1 MNPARLLVV
10 FFLGARVLFAQ
21 ISNEPAFP
29 DTLPKPGADSAA
41 VAATAPAEAISS
53 SGRTARWRAF
63 HHLNQAAVAR
73 ADSQARAEN
82 LFEDVWQFGARSLPL
97 LPLRTGGIGQP
108 RYFATGM
115 LPPAALDHFVDEVW
129 WRPGVYG
136 TADLAGLPEAAVDGI
151 TLNQLVP
158 ETGRQAQSAAFL
170 HFTTDSLRYEIPFSR
185 AEYVKGPLG
194 GDATRVRFG
203 RAFSRRLNGLLH
215 LTINNADGFVNRS
228 GSLVRLPAEVFKAG
242 ARLDYRVNQNW
253 RARYRYW
260 LVRAEAGVEAPFF
273 PEEWQ
278 RSGNNRHKETRLYH
292 ALELNRRD
300 QLALRA
306 FLWDIHEELN
316 ATAVKIRHRLREA
329 GLETSW
335 QRQGESLAA
344 IFTGRVSHEKLES
357 PTIDYRGRLNAAAGL
372 KLVAQLHERL
382 ALQTVAHAGY
392 KPDWPTGYTLAA
404 AGIYRL
410 TSSWFAW
417 LGVEQRRIPP
427 APGERSNSLRLLAR
441 PAKLEAVTLQ
451 QALAGIA
458 FERRSFAARLVFG
471 SGWWHEGFVWSL
483 QRADTTAALRNDT
496 AVAETPALQA
506 QLRWRPL
513 AHLAVGLHA
522 AHALQEVPQQFWF
535 WHQPRTYVHA
545 YVASPWILF
554 DHDLELTPRFAARV
568 IGARFSPDFSEALGS
583 VSFAHL
589 ATARVID
596 FQLQLRHGAG
606 AVFLSWENLL
616 DRRWQWRAGVQDPG
630 RAFRW
635 GFWWRFLN

>member
-1 MNPARLLVV
+1 VNPARLLLM

-21 ISNEPAFP
+21 ISQEPALL
-29 DTLPKPGADSAA
+29 DTLPKAGADSAA
-41 VAATAPAEAISS
+41 VSATAPAPAISF
-53 SGRTARWRAF
+53 SGRTARWKTF
-63 HHLNQAAVAR
+63 HHFNQAAVAR

-82 LFEDVWQFGARSLPL
+82 LFEEVWQLGARSLPL
-97 LPLRTGGIGQP
+97 LPLRIGGIGQP

-115 LPPAALDHFVDEVW
+115 LPPRALDHYVDEVW

-136 TADLAGLPEAAVDGI
+136 TTDLAGLPEATVDGI
-151 TLNQLVP
+151 TLNQFVP
-158 ETGRQAQSAAFL
+158 ETGRPAQSAAFF
-170 HFTTDSLRYEIPFSR
+170 HFTTDSLRYDIPFSR

-203 RAFSRRLNGLLH
+203 RAFSRRMNGLLH
-215 LTINNADGFVNRS
+215 LTINNADGFVNRD
-228 GSLVRLPAEVFKAG
+228 GSFVRLPAEVFKAG

-253 RARYRYW
+253 QARYRYW
-260 LVRAEAGVEAPFF
+260 LIRAEAGVEAPFF

-292 ALELNRRD
+292 ALEWNHRK

-306 FLWDIHEELN
+306 FLWDIQEELN
-316 ATAVKIRHRLREA
+316 ATAVKLRHRLREA
-329 GLETSW
+329 GLEASW
-335 QRQGESLAA
+335 QQQGESLTA
-344 IFTGRVSHEKLES
+344 IFTGRLSHEKLQS
-357 PTIDYRGRLNAAAGL
+357 PTIDYRSRLNAAAAL
-372 KLVAQLHERL
+372 KLVAQLNERF

-392 KPDWPTGYTLAA
+392 KPDWPTASTLAVS
-404 AGIYRL
+404 GIYRL
-410 TSSWFAW
+410 TPSWFVW
-417 LGVEQRRIPP
+417 LGLEQRRIPP
-427 APGERSNSLRLLAR
+427 APAERRNSLPLLAR

-458 FERRSFAARLVFG
+458 FERRSLTARLVFG
-471 SGWWHEGFVWSL
+471 SGWWHEGLVWSL
-483 QRADTTAALRNDT
+483 NRADTTAALRNDT

-513 AHLAVGLHA
+513 AHLAIGLQT
-522 AHALQEVPQQFWF
+522 AHALQAVPQQFWF
-535 WHQPRTYVHA
+535 WHQPRTYLHA
-545 YVASPWILF
+545 SVASPWLLF
-554 DHDLELTPRFAARV
+554 DHDLELTPRITARV
-568 IGARFSPDFSEALGS
+568 IGERLSPDFSAALGS
-583 VSFAHL
+583 VKFVHL

-606 AVFLSWENLL
+606 AVFLAWENLL
-616 DRRWQWRAGVQDPG
+616 DRQLLWRAGVRDPG

>member
-10 FFLGARVLFAQ
+10 FYLGAHVVFAQ
-21 ISNEPAFP
+21 ISNEPALP

-41 VAATAPAEAISS
+41 VAATVPAERVST
-53 SGRTARWRAF
+53 SGGTARWHAF
-63 HHLNQAAVAR
+63 HQLNQAAVTR

-82 LFEDVWQFGARSLPL
+82 LFDEVWQLGTRSLPL

-115 LPPAALDHFVDEVW
+115 LPPRALDHFVDEVW

-136 TADLAGLPEAAVDGI
+136 TADLAGLPDAAVDGI
-151 TLNQLVP
+151 ALNQLVP

-228 GSLVRLPAEVFKAG
+228 GSFLPLPAEVFKAG
-242 ARLDYRVNQNW
+242 ARLDYRLNQNW
-253 RARYRYW
+253 QARYRYW

-300 QLALRA
+300 QLRLRA
-306 FLWDIHEELN
+306 FLWNIYEELN
-316 ATAVKIRHRLREA
+316 ATVVKIRHRVREA
-329 GLETSW
+329 GIETSW
-335 QRQGESLAA
+335 QWQEESLAA
-344 IFTGRVSHEKLES
+344 IFTGRLSHEKLES
-357 PTIDYRGRLNAAAGL
+357 PTIDDRGRLNAAAGL
-372 KLVAQLHERL
+372 KLVVPLNERL

-404 AGIYRL
+404 AGIYRW

-417 LGVEQRRIPP
+417 LGMEQRRIPP
-427 APGERSNSLRLLAR
+427 APGEHSNSLRLLAR

-458 FERRSFAARLVFG
+458 FERHSLAARLVFG
-471 SGWWHEGFVWSL
+471 RGWWHEGLVWSF
-483 QRADTTAALRNDT
+483 QREDTTAALRNDT
-496 AVAETPALQA
+496 AVVETPALQA

-513 AHLAVGLHA
+513 THLAVGLHT
-522 AHALQEVPQQFWF
+522 AHALQQVPQQFWF

-545 YVASPWILF
+545 YLASPWILF
-554 DHDLELTPRFAARV
+554 DHDLEVTPRLAARV
-568 IGARFSPDFSEALGS
+568 IGERFSPAFSEDLGT
-583 VSFAHL
+583 VSFVHL

-606 AVFLSWENLL
+606 ALFLSWENLL
-616 DRRWQWRAGVQDPG
+616 DRRWQWRAGVQEPG

>member
-10 FFLGARVLFAQ
+10 FFLSARVLFAQ
-21 ISNEPAFP
+21 ISHEPARP

-41 VAATAPAEAISS
+41 VAATAPAQAISS
-53 SGRTARWRAF
+53 SGRTGRWQALRL
-63 HHLNQAAVAR
+63 LNQAAVAR

-82 LFEDVWQFGARSLPL
+82 LFEEVWQLGVRSLPL
-97 LPLRTGGIGQP
+97 LPLRTGGTGQP

-115 LPPAALDHFVDEVW
+115 LPPRAVDHFVDEVW

-158 ETGRQAQSAAFL
+158 EAGRQAQSAAFL

-203 RAFSRRLNGLLH
+203 RAFSRRMNALLH

-228 GSLVRLPAEVFKAG
+228 GSFVRLPADVFKAG
-242 ARLDYRVNQNW
+242 TRLDYRVNQNW
-253 RARYRYW
+253 QARYRYW
-260 LVRAEAGVEAPFF
+260 VVRAEAGVEAPFF

-278 RSGNNRHKETRLYH
+278 RTGNNRHKETRLYH
-292 ALELNRRD
+292 ALELSHRN

-316 ATAVKIRHRLREA
+316 ATAVQLRHRLREA

-344 IFTGRVSHEKLES
+344 IFSGRVSYEKLES
-357 PTIDYRGRLNAAAGL
+357 PAIDYRGRLNAAAGL
-372 KLVAQLHERL
+372 KLVAQLNERL
-382 ALQTVAHAGY
+382 ALQTVAHAGG
-392 KPDWPTGYTLAA
+392 KPNWPASYTLAA

-410 TSSWFAW
+410 TPSWLVW

-451 QALAGIA
+451 HALAGIA
-458 FERRSFAARLVFG
+458 FERRALAGRLVFG

-483 QRADTTAALRNDT
+483 QRADTTAALRNDA

-522 AHALQEVPQQFWF
+522 AHALQEVPQQYWF

-545 YVASPWILF
+545 HVASPWVLF
-554 DHDLELTPRFAARV
+554 DHDLELTPRFTARL
-568 IGARFSPDFSEALGS
+568 IGERFSPDFSEALGS
-583 VSFAHL
+583 VSFMHL
-589 ATARVID
+589 AKARVID

-606 AVFLSWENLL
+606 AVFLAWENLL
-616 DRRWQWRAGVQDPG
+616 NRQFLWRAGVRDPG

-635 GFWWRFLN
+635 GFWWTFLN